1 MCSLL
6 EDALSVGELAYRL
19 QWLNQQL
26 MQNILQF
33 MVYVKKLFSWKVYM
47 LNCRKAHLALIYF
60 KIVKVSYIPQKIKC
74 FMREQSTL
82 MSSIIMSDK

>member
-33 MVYVKKLFSWKVYM
+33 MVYVKKLFS
-47 LNCRKAHLALIYF
+47 
-60 KIVKVSYIPQKIKC
+60 
-74 FMREQSTL
+74 
-82 MSSIIMSDK
+82 